1 MCIDYRQLNKVIIN
15 NKYPLP
21 HIDDL
26 FDQLLGANYF
36 SMIDLTSGYH
46 QLKVRGEDIPKITF
60 RTRYGHYEFL
70 VMSFGLTNAQ
80 ATFVDI
86 INRVFW
92 CFLDSYV
99 IIFIDDIL
107 VYSKNKG
114 EHTNH
119 LKVVFQVIKEHQL
132 FDK

>member
-1 MCIDYRQLNKVIIN
+1 
-15 NKYPLP
+15 
-21 HIDDL
+21 
-26 FDQLLGANYF
+26 
-36 SMIDLTSGYH
+36 
-46 QLKVRGEDIPKITF
+46 
-60 RTRYGHYEFL
+60 
-70 VMSFGLTNAQ
+70 MSFGLTNAQ